1 MRRPVS
7 PPTARVEDWILVILL
22 FIIIILLL
30 LHASIRLL
38 AARLFMGDPV
48 RIDDGHLIPINGH
61 KLPVVA
67 LAFLASTPPSAAWHE
82 VVELRVVGPLVV
94 DSRRDLLNL

>member
-7 PPTARVEDWILVILL
+7 PPTARVEDWILVLILL
-22 FIIIILLL
+22 LFLLLLL

-38 AARLFMGDPV
+38 AARLLVDDPV
-48 RIDDGHLIPINGH
+48 RIDDDHLIPINGH

-67 LAFLASTPPSAAWHE
+67 LAFLASTPPQR
-82 VVELRVVGPLVV
+82 RVA
-94 DSRRDLLNL
+94 